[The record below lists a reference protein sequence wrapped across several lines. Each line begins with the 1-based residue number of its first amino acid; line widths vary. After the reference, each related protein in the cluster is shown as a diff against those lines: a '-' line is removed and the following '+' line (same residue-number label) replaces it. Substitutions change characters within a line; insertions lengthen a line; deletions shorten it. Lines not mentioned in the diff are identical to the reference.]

1 LIDDKFIPIPDFVSR
16 FEYFTTIYKP
26 SEFHPEHAPD
36 EADEYEQ
43 WRKSVVAKSV
53 NVQFVKPSAHG
64 MAYKVAPVYS
74 NTTKPLYR
82 PTLKL
87 EFQGKFVAAAV
98 RYPSDRKYSRAKRG
112 KVTGFSA
119 GSRTRMFDMF
129 HKLEIKVK
137 PIFLTLTYGED
148 YPDAQTAKKNLRAL
162 FERIRRLFKSQNV
175 SAIWRMEFQERGA
188 PHFHIIF
195 FGLPYIRK
203 EKIQEWWGAIIGFEK
218 PFTRIE
224 QIKSHRG
231 VMSYVSKYC
240 AKVPESEI
248 LGEIQGCAPYD
259 DIYALEQ
266 IKALSDEYKDK
277 TIGRQWGK
285 VNKPDESPYTQVTLS
300 EQEQATMRI
309 VLSGFAEKWNQKY
322 ADKIRSKPD
331 YVSYQVYGMKGLLLA
346 YFWDKIF
353 PPHKHPVGFSPF
365 I

>member
-1 LIDDKFIPIPDFVSR
+1 MLEDNFIPIPDFVSR

-26 SEFHPEHAPD
+26 TEFHPEHAPD

-43 WRKSVVAKSV
+43 WRKSVIAKSV
-53 NVQFVKPSAHG
+53 NVQFVKPSKHG
-64 MAYKVAPVYS
+64 LTYKFAPVYS
-74 NTTKPLYR
+74 NTKKPLYR

-148 YPDAQTAKKNLRAL
+148 YPDAQTAKANLRAFL
-162 FERIRRLFKSQNV
+162 ERIRRLPSCGET

-195 FGLPYIRK
+195 FNLPFIKK
-203 EKIQEWWGAIIGFEK
+203 ENIQKWWGEIVGVEK

-224 QIKSHRG
+224 RIKSHRG
-231 VMSYVSKYC
+231 VMAYVSKYV
-240 AKVPESEI
+240 AKLQDGGDSGFNSLTYLHAYRAKYGENIGRVWGKFEAVNLPFAASITLERDYVPAEFYQFRQLAAHFLPQINDYLSPGFR
-248 LGEIQGCAPYD
+248 LYVKNAVQW
-259 DIYALEQ
+259 EQ
-266 IKALSDEYKDK
+266 IARHFFDHAPPPPL
-277 TIGRQWGK
+277 
-285 VNKPDESPYTQVTLS
+285 TL
-300 EQEQATMRI
+300 
-309 VLSGFAEKWNQKY
+309 
-322 ADKIRSKPD
+322 
-331 YVSYQVYGMKGLLLA
+331 
-346 YFWDKIF
+346 
-353 PPHKHPVGFSPF
+353 
-365 I
+365 